1 MSDLKSTPKII
12 DREIAKNTDKNKQ
25 DSEEID
31 EDYSEEEE
39 EEVDDGVPEVV
50 DEGDGDGD
58 GDGGVRDGAVLNVE
72 ESGVSVFE
80 EKGGPSL
87 ELLDREANSRKRSR
101 RRKEEQPEQQDDD
114 GGKVVKNKDLLDM
127 QEVNRTGNQLSES
140 KKSAAEI
147 KKMFETELKL
157 DFTKVPAI

>member
-39 EEVDDGVPEVV
+39 EEEVVEGVPEVV
-50 DEGDGDGD
+50 EEGDGG
-58 GDGGVRDGAVLNVE
+58 GGVREGAVLNVE

-80 EKGGPSL
+80 EKGGPSP
-87 ELLDREANSRKRSR
+87 ELIDRETNSRKRNR